1 MHRVNYLTKNNS
13 GNVKLHPTSD
23 AFTVSITL
31 KRLVPVPFPNNAYQ
45 TPVQE
50 KSTDHTEYRH
60 TRAEATY

>member
-31 KRLVPVPFPNNAYQ
+31 KRPVPVPFPNNAS
-45 TPVQE
+45 PVQE
-50 KSTDHTEYRH
+50 KSTDHTEYRD